1 MLKKETARLM
11 SNESLREFARYDI
24 IDLNT
29 VKQSK
34 RRSIIAARVELNDR
48 DIADM
53 AL

>member
-24 IDLNT
+24 LDLNT
-29 VKQSK
+29 IKQNK
-34 RRSIIAARVELNDR
+34 RRSIIVARMELSDR
-48 DIADM
+48 DRADL